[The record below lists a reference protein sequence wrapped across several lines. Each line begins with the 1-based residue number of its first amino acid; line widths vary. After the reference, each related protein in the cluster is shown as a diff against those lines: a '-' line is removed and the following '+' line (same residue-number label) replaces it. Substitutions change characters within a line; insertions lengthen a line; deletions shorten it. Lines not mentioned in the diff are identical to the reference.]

1 MKNKFNYI
9 IFVLIFVILC
19 IIITIIHNHFKYIE
33 KFTNYYSIT
42 CKHLRDNSNYIDY
55 KNTDYKYM
63 VFGYNGFYALGLYD
77 QSTLP
82 LTTITNEDEGWNDID
97 DNIIEVSSSGMHSL
111 FLTRGGKVY
120 SCGYNANGGLGLNSS
135 EGTKKIPQEI
145 VYFSNN
151 GIKIKKISAGRLNHS
166 LFLDKDGI
174 VYGCG
179 NNTKGYLGFGVPDG
193 ETYEFVLEPAKIKFH
208 NSEHIKI
215 TEIYA
220 DQHRSFI
227 ISDSG
232 DVYCT
237 GWSNMMYTGSLGLS
251 ISDLELFGTE
261 PRGTYINK
269 FHKNKYFYEN
279 NIKIINV
286 SSSQL
291 INYFLTTN
299 GEVYCSGFM
308 GHRGQKFN
316 NIGENIYAED
326 EDITN
331 LYKIEF
337 PGNLTITQN
346 NLKIT
351 QISAGYKHVLFLDSD
366 GNVYVNGNNSK
377 GQAGTGRSAEDDYN
391 TETITD
397 IVQINNTYPYIFT
410 DKKIKQ
416 VSAGNFISLFLT
428 EDGTVYVCGE
438 QSKLAPHFTEITG
451 HILLPQEIYTSVG
464 KDFKVDKLSSITFGS
479 DLSVLLLKS
488 RTQDDNAVVG
498 PEGGVEDGGDADV
511 EDSNEG
517 GVEDGGDADV
527 EDSDEK
533 DYTVSQTVDFYQP
546 TIHPTV
552 ALSGWHSRI
561 RSANG
566 TTNMNKAISTTHTNF
581 IVYKHT
587 DGSRDK
593 ECYLEIQL
601 LDGYDRVRI
610 RYTMW
615 GGMTALTPLGKIII
629 DNNERSSLIA
639 AGNFQE
645 TLDQTNWFS
654 YKTGDIFKI
663 ELDNFARLSTQ
674 LQFDYASSVH
684 VLGSLI
690 FTIDFSL
697 LKHNYSNKDSA
708 LIDWKNNIKTYYNT
722 NINKFKALEL
732 IYFSDKFNAIEE
744 IESGEFLDYYV
755 YYEKWFNLPDH
766 PQYNTGYFPL
776 AIINFDIPLHT
787 DYNMLRIKFKI
798 MNGRRW
804 AGDTVSGSANIVIS
818 NNIKFILY
826 AKDTDTLTPWFSYT
840 PDNNCKIDLL
850 AYAKLSTN
858 LRIEFKNRENIGGY
872 LIIDF
877 SPEQEYI
884 SNSHA
889 HSDWNSKLIEYLGL
903 DNYVPFNKLHKVT
916 NEGIIEYYAF
926 GGYGGWYGTVQHK
939 SIEFNI
945 PLETSYDYVR
955 ITCKI
960 INGDAMING
969 KAMIYINGVKKHE
982 ISNDTDTLTPW
993 FRYTPDNPDN
1003 NCKIVLDDFAKL
1015 STNFKL
1021 EYVSQDKIMD
1031 FSNVIVT
1038 ELYSCGLN
1046 SYGQL
1051 GLNNM
1056 SHKITP
1062 NEITTLNG
1070 SIINEISCGF
1080 VHSLF
1085 LKDNGSVYSCGY
1097 NNYGQLGLGS
1107 ENGDKDIPVEITY
1120 FSDRGITITK
1130 ISAGE
1135 YYSLFLRDNGRV
1147 YSCGDNEYGQLG
1159 LNDTVNKSDPSLI
1172 TSLSSTKI
1180 TEISCGGGHSLF
1192 LDEYGNVYSCGRS
1205 NYGQLGLGYFGA
1217 SYTPT
1222 LIKTYND
1229 AAGNAISNI
1238 RITKISAGDQHS
1250 LFLDVDGNVYSCGY
1264 NNYGQLG
1271 LDNILYRSI
1280 PQKITNLNN
1289 IKKIS
1294 AGSYHNLFLDKD
1306 GKVYSCGSNT
1316 VLDSVGWSI
1325 TGGQLGLGNGD
1336 EDRVYIPRLIDS
1348 FHNKEDGTP
1357 ITDIKIS
1364 EISAGTEHSLFLDED
1379 DKVYSCGYNRIEYH
1393 GLGYDI
1399 NSEDYIDKPKLIE
1412 NLNGKSIKQ
1421 ISAGGHHSLFLEEY
1435 SA

>member
-63 VFGYNGFYALGLYD
+63 VFGYNGYYALGLYD
-77 QSTLP
+77 QNTLP

-193 ETYEFVLEPAKIKFH
+193 ETYEFVLEPAIIEFH

-237 GWSNMMYTGSLGLS
+237 GWSNMLYTGSLGLS

-279 NIKIINV
+279 NINIINV

-308 GHRGQKFN
+308 GHHGQKFN

-488 RTQDDNAVVG
+488 RTQDDKDPEVD
-498 PEGGVEDGGDADV
+498 PEGGEDGGRAETEGERQMPVLHGINFYTYINQHPRLWDTDRSLHPPIRSWLSKIAHHEGRTDMD
-511 EDSNEG
+511 EYATASYLRG
-517 GVEDGGDADV
+517 GVFYVYRKRNSNGNNA
-527 EDSDEK
+527 K
-533 DYTVSQTVDFYQP
+533 D
-546 TIHPTV
+546 
-552 ALSGWHSRI
+552 
-561 RSANG
+561 
-566 TTNMNKAISTTHTNF
+566 
-581 IVYKHT
+581 
-587 DGSRDK
+587 
-593 ECYLEIQL
+593 CYLDIPL
-601 LDGYDRVRI
+601 LDSYDRVRI
-610 RYTMW
+610 IYLLGERDSMGDSD
-615 GGMTALTPLGKIII
+615 GGPSGTIKI
-629 DNNERSSLIA
+629 NNIERLSLIY
-639 AGNFQE
+639 GE
-645 TLDQTNWFS
+645 DSVTKWLS
-654 YKTGDIFKI
+654 YTSGDNLRI
-663 ELDNFARLSTQ
+663 ELDNYAVISTQ
-674 LQFDYASSVH
+674 LQFEFASSIFEDTLSVDFS
-684 VLGSLI
+684 VLNNYEDKNLALTHWQDNIRIYNENYNNI
-690 FTIDFSL
+690 FTD
-697 LKHNYSNKDSA
+697 
-708 LIDWKNNIKTYYNT
+708 
-722 NINKFKALEL
+722 
-732 IYFSDKFNAIEE
+732 IEVDNPPDVIPE
-744 IESGEFLDYYV
+744 YYV
-755 YYEKWFNLPDH
+755 YKNQNKNIDFN
-766 PQYNTGYFPL
+766 
-776 AIINFDIPLHT
+776 IPLHEN
-787 DYNMLRIKFKI
+787 YNMVRIRYKI
-798 MNGRRW
+798 IMG
-804 AGDTVSGSANIVIS
+804 SGPFSSIGHANIVIGD
-818 NNIKFILY
+818 NIKY
-826 AKDTDTLTPWFSYT
+826 RSYGRDTNRVTRWFSYT
-840 PDNNCKIDLL
+840 SDDTFKIELR
-850 AYAKLSTN
+850 YNAKLSTN
-858 LRIEFKNRENIGGY
+858 LIIDFKNRAENVDDY
-872 LIIDF
+872 KMIDF
-877 SPEQEYI
+877 SPQKEYI
-884 SNSHA
+884 SDTVEA
-889 HSDWNSKLIEYLGL
+889 FWDWNSWAAEYLAF
-903 DNYVPFNKLHKVT
+903 DVYSF
-916 NEGIIEYYAF
+916 NEGVGVSNKFNRIQQVINDDEIPEYYVYFMDNAMARWPRKAIAF
-926 GGYGGWYGTVQHK
+926 Y
-939 SIEFNI
+939 I
-945 PLETSYDYVR
+945 PLEVSYNYVR

-960 INGDAMING
+960 IDGREDYDG
-969 KAMIYINGVKKHE
+969 KATIYLNDERILQE
-982 ISNDTDTLTPW
+982 IYVYDVNTPTITNWFEYNTDTDTCSIELNDYA
-993 FRYTPDNPDN
+993 R
-1003 NCKIVLDDFAKL
+1003 L

-1021 EYVSQDKIMD
+1021 EYVTRDKLKFVVYSFGRNDYGQLGFDSEDYVDGDVARIVMEKKQWSWQGPVASE
-1031 FSNVIVT
+1031 FHPYHIVPISIPTISNIAITQIAGGWHSLFLTNEGHV
-1038 ELYSCGLN
+1038 YSCGRNNYGQLGLN
-1046 SYGQL
+1046 SNDDVNITPQLIETYHNSVEDINIRFNDITITQISTGSFHSLFLTNEGHVYSCGYGSYGQL
-1051 GLNNM
+1051 GLNSNDEVN
-1056 SHKITP
+1056 ITP
-1062 NEITTLNG
+1062 QLIKTYHNSEDISFNDITITQIAGGLRQ
-1070 SIINEISCGF
+1070 
-1080 VHSLF
+1080 SLF
-1085 LKDNGSVYSCGY
+1085 LTNEGHVYSCGR
-1097 NNYGQLGLGS
+1097 NNYGQLGLNS
-1107 ENGDKDIPVEITY
+1107 NDDVNITPQLIETFY
-1120 FSDRGITITK
+1120 NDEITITQ
-1130 ISAGE
+1130 IAGG
-1135 YYSLFLRDNGRV
+1135 LR
-1147 YSCGDNEYGQLG
+1147 
-1159 LNDTVNKSDPSLI
+1159 
-1172 TSLSSTKI
+1172 
-1180 TEISCGGGHSLF
+1180 HSLF
-1192 LDEYGNVYSCGRS
+1192 LTSNNLVYSCGR
-1205 NYGQLGLGYFGA
+1205 
-1217 SYTPT
+1217 
-1222 LIKTYND
+1222 
-1229 AAGNAISNI
+1229 
-1238 RITKISAGDQHS
+1238 
-1250 LFLDVDGNVYSCGY
+1250 

-1271 LDNILYRSI
+1271 LNSNEDEKSI
-1280 PQKITNLNN
+1280 PQ
-1289 IKKIS
+1289 
-1294 AGSYHNLFLDKD
+1294 
-1306 GKVYSCGSNT
+1306 
-1316 VLDSVGWSI
+1316 
-1325 TGGQLGLGNGD
+1325 
-1336 EDRVYIPRLIDS
+1336 
-1348 FHNKEDGTP
+1348 
-1357 ITDIKIS
+1357 
-1364 EISAGTEHSLFLDED
+1364 
-1379 DKVYSCGYNRIEYH
+1379 
-1393 GLGYDI
+1393 
-1399 NSEDYIDKPKLIE
+1399 LIE
-1412 NLNGKSIKQ
+1412 NYYDSSSESHNNDDITITQ
-1421 ISAGGHHSLFLEEY
+1421 IACGGYQTFINTYTL
-1435 SA
+1435 